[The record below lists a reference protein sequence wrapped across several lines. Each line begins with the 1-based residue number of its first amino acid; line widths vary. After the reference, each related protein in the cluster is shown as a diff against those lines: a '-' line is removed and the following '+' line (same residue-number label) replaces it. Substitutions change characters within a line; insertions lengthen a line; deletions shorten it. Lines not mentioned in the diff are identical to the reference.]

1 MPEPARFQ
9 DNPDYVAYVRLLL
22 ELQGLMAR
30 GEGESDRAEAVRDE
44 ATAHWDRLGPHEQA
58 QARGLSADLYMLEG
72 EEAYRQATPEEREPR
87 RLSARLAAAWD
98 RQDWEEVLAILRL
111 GTEFLTPDQV
121 ALLRFLGWYE
131 LGHDDA
137 ALLFLEHAS
146 RLSPQNP
153 HYRLMTL
160 HFQRM
165 RALRSEMEALGSAME
180 TQLTNLKPLLAELGL
195 PIPDPERLGDSLK
208 ELLTRLRDPTD
219 DPILKLED
227 ARIRESLSR
236 AS

>member
-1 MPEPARFQ
+1 MNPIGAGSRPRRGGLCTGIGGSAPTNSPRRGASPLTCTCSKARR
-9 DNPDYVAYVRLLL
+9 PVARRRRRN
-22 ELQGLMAR
+22 GL
-30 GEGESDRAEAVRDE
+30 
-44 ATAHWDRLGPHEQA
+44 
-58 QARGLSADLYMLEG
+58 
-72 EEAYRQATPEEREPR
+72 EPR

-153 HYRLMTL
+153 HYRLMIL

-180 TQLTNLKPLLAELGL
+180 TQLTTLKPLLAELGL
-195 PIPDPERLGDSLK
+195 PIPIGAAWVLLK